1 MPRRSTRARKP
12 VSEKPPLNMEIVSQM
27 ETLLRKK
34 ELSYEEKIELEDLEL
49 EYPEEAEKATEL
61 ATMKTEEED
70 EEEDDWDYSSSDDEE
85 EDDYLNDPEIK
96 RFLGARKENKELLIQ
111 YKDEVVNSQIALIQR
126 APKAVKPWLSIL
138 ISNGISTAKIRR
150 YDPVGEIGKVI
161 LKTLFGD
168 KYGYISIG
176 ARFDRIPENK
186 NPSSRYHLIDC
197 PGHWMVTYRR
207 PTDDK
212 WILYDANGSGTGYL
226 PELEKYYK
234 QNVEIACFRPHKTN
248 YGTLS
253 DNIFMTKT
261 GRCASWSIFVLMC
274 LIDNDADYENIH
286 KYLNFVGTQSNMTRL
301 LSTMIMGFWV
311 RMQRWVDP
319 IRHTAMQK
327 FLMPKLVGTQES
339 FKKIKPWKCKMQAEL
354 AHFAGVDPKK
364 PKIVKDKAYT
374 RNELYYQTAFGLRSV
389 KSYQAPETIERFKKR
404 FREQLQKAST
414 INLGMMRAKH
424 TTLKITFP
432 QHPSFLP
439 FISREGSSTLS
450 INVVH
455 ALLKDD
461 NGNVKENPTWYDVFR
476 WIEKNIRMD
485 WLRKWQHVS
494 DIVDMRKLFL
504 LGQYDGIFYSGGIPD
519 KTSHQKGTHAD
530 KRYALFLC
538 VQPDYGEKY
547 RNPENSVPILGS
559 KPFPKKWDTT
569 KDGRAGLQVDR
580 NFNPTIHLQFQNIH
594 YRVNYNG
601 KWSQV
606 NDENGVPVR
615 DKYGDYQ
622 WKLSK
627 LVQYPK
633 ISKSMWKYSNPI
645 NNVVKNYV
653 SRIEQLCTIRIA
665 EDTFTEEDLIRFKSI
680 VQDYKRKPFEKLFKT
695 KGTLSMIYSIKMD
708 NPHGP
713 PYEYIEIDGKQLK
726 IKKGVRGFGLSIEPK
741 GKFTAEL
748 KWDTYDGPHEKNAVL
763 TFYGNETL
771 KPVRQIVHDLTNDE
785 PKKKVVKK
793 AEVLYSK
800 HEDDENLY
808 DQNGL
813 LYRDLKFRND
823 SYLLLVE
830 SQGEYDIN
838 RYSGSELDGRSATI
852 DQVVEYIREEVGLFV
867 LFVHFIDWLQINSS
881 DKEKL
886 LGNVPRIVLLKHYDS
901 LNSSSRPT
909 KRQRN
914 KIMETFG
921 KLKF

>member
-1 MPRRSTRARKP
+1 
-12 VSEKPPLNMEIVSQM
+12 
-27 ETLLRKK
+27 
-34 ELSYEEKIELEDLEL
+34 
-49 EYPEEAEKATEL
+49 
-61 ATMKTEEED
+61 
-70 EEEDDWDYSSSDDEE
+70 
-85 EDDYLNDPEIK
+85 
-96 RFLGARKENKELLIQ
+96 ARKENKELLIQ
-111 YKDEVVNSQIALIQR
+111 YKDEVINSQIALIQR
-126 APKAVKPWLSIL
+126 APKAVKPWLSML

-150 YDPVGEIGKVI
+150 YDPEEQIGKSI
-161 LKTLFGD
+161 LKILFGD

-176 ARFDRIPENK
+176 AHFKIPERK
-186 NPSSRYHLIDC
+186 NESSRYHIIDC

-207 PTDDK
+207 PSDDK
-212 WILYDANGSGTGYL
+212 WILYDANGTGTGYITDL
-226 PELEKYYK
+226 NAYYK
-234 QNVEIACFRPHKTN
+234 QNVEIACFRPHRTN

-253 DNIFMTKT
+253 DNIFMTKK

-311 RMQRWVDP
+311 RMQRWADP

-339 FKKIKPWKCKMQAEL
+339 FKKIKPWKCQMQKNL
-354 AHFAGVDPKK
+354 ADLADVDPKN
-364 PKIVKDKAYT
+364 PKIDKDKHYGQI
-374 RNELYYQTAFGLRSV
+374 RMYYQTTFGLRSI
-389 KSYQAPETIERFKKR
+389 KSYQAPETIERFEKR
-404 FREQLQKAST
+404 FREQLKRAST

-439 FISREGSSTLS
+439 FISPQGSSTLS

-461 NGNVKENPTWYDVFR
+461 NGNVKENPTWYDVFG
-476 WIEKNIRMD
+476 WVDNYIKMD

-519 KTSHQKGTHAD
+519 GTNHQKGTHAD
-530 KRYALFLC
+530 KRYALFVC
-538 VQPDYGEKY
+538 VQTDYGERY

-559 KPFPKKWDTT
+559 KPFPKKWATT
-569 KDGRAGLQVDR
+569 KDDRYMLQNDR
-580 NFNPTIHLQFQNIH
+580 NFNPTIHLQFQNVY
-594 YRVNYNG
+594 YRAGYNG
-601 KWSQV
+601 KWDQEG
-606 NDENGVPVR
+606 NAN
-615 DKYGDYQ
+615 Q
-622 WKLSK
+622 WKLTK
-627 LVQYPK
+627 KVLIPK
-633 ISKSMWKYSNPI
+633 ITGGMWKYSNPI

-680 VQDYKRKPFEKLFKT
+680 VQDYKRKPFEKLFRT
-695 KGTLSMIYSIKMD
+695 KGTLSMLYSIKMD
-708 NPHGP
+708 DPRGP
-713 PYEYIEIDGKQLK
+713 PEYIEIDGKRRP
-726 IKKGVRGFGLSIEPK
+726 IKKGVRGFGLAIKPY

-748 KWDTYDGPHEKNAVL
+748 KWDTYDGPYEKNAVL

-771 KPVRQIVHDLTNDE
+771 KPVRRIVHDLTNDE
-785 PKKKVVKK
+785 PKKIVVKK

-813 LYRDLKFRND
+813 LYKDLKFRND

-830 SQGEYDIN
+830 SQGKYDIN
-838 RYSGSELDGRSATI
+838 RYSGSELDGGSATI
-852 DQVVEYIREEVGLFV
+852 DQVVEYVREEAGLIV

-886 LGNVPRIVLLKHYDS
+886 LGNVSRIVLLKHYDS

-914 KIMETFG
+914 KIMEAFG
-921 KLKF
+921 ELKF